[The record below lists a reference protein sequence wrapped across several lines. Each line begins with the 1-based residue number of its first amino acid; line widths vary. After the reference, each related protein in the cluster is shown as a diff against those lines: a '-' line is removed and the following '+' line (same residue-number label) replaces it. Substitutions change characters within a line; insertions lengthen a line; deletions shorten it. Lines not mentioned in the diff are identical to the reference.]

1 MSAFSSTV
9 PQLRTTFLP
18 QDVKMVSVLVGKEFG
33 SNGHFYRF
41 THRIVHGDGIRFV
54 PIIFNDGLY
63 KVGMY
68 KCHIEANEAT
78 AQQSPMPRWCMSAG
92 SGRPKGYKVTGCSTH

>member
-1 MSAFSSTV
+1 MPVFHERFFEHRSPIENDIFAAG
-9 PQLRTTFLP
+9 R
-18 QDVKMVSVLVGKEFG
+18 KMVSVLVGKEFG

-68 KCHIEANEAT
+68 KCHR
-78 AQQSPMPRWCMSAG
+78 S
-92 SGRPKGYKVTGCSTH
+92 K